1 MNKLRKG
8 LWAVLGTL
16 GLTACAVGPDFKAP
30 PAPTQ
35 MAYTAQPVTLSQ
47 GGTALPEQSLTVGAT
62 VSTQW
67 WRQFKSSTLD
77 TTVALAVSDSP
88 TLEQARATLAQ
99 AQQSLR
105 AAQAALYP
113 QIDLGAGVSR
123 ARSPA
128 ANGSGSRDLF
138 SVGPLVSYNVDGFGG
153 TRRLIEEQSAVADV
167 QRAQLAAARLAL
179 TGNVV
184 AQAIG
189 IAAARDQTAAVEAVL
204 AVDQQNVELV
214 RLSVRSGIAAAA
226 DLVAA
231 QSQLAADETLLP
243 PLRQQRATAEHA
255 LAMLV
260 GRSAATWTVPQFGFE
275 TLILPA
281 NLPVVV
287 PSALVRMRPDI
298 RAAEA
303 RLHAASAAI
312 GVATAALYPQVS
324 LSASWTQQAAT
335 MGALFDGT
343 NGLWAVAASLTAPIF
358 HGSALKAQQQAAID
372 AFNAQ
377 LAAYRQT
384 VLVAFNQVAD
394 VMQALEHDAQLIA
407 AQRRSLDAA
416 SESLR
421 LARDS
426 YAAGAGSFLQVL
438 VAQRIYQQARLG
450 YARAI
455 SQRYID
461 TALFFAAMGG
471 GAAQPPASPPD

>member
-1 MNKLRKG
+1 MNRRRRG
-8 LWAVLGTL
+8 LWAILGTL
-16 GLTACAVGPDFKAP
+16 ALTACAVGPDFTVP

-35 MAYTAQPVTLSQ
+35 KGYTALPVTLSQ
-47 GGTALPEQSLTVGAT
+47 AGAGLPEQSLTFGAT
-62 VSTQW
+62 ASTQW
-67 WRQFKSSTLD
+67 WRQFNSSTLN
-77 TTVALAVSDSP
+77 TTVALALSDSP
-88 TLEQARATLAQ
+88 TLKQARATLAQ

-123 ARSPA
+123 ARMPA
-128 ANGSGSRDLF
+128 VNGSGSSDLF
-138 SVGPLVSYNVDGFGG
+138 SVGPLVSYSVDGFGG
-153 TRRLIEEQSAVADV
+153 TRRLIEQQSALADV
-167 QRAQLAAARLAL
+167 QREQLAAAHLAI
-179 TGNVV
+179 TGSVV

-204 AVDQQNVELV
+204 AVDQQDIELV
-214 RLSVRSGIAAAA
+214 KLSVQSGISAAG
-226 DLVAA
+226 DLVTA
-231 QSQLAADETLLP
+231 QSQLAADEALLP
-243 PLRQQRATAEHA
+243 PLRQQRAAAENA

-260 GRSAATWTVPQFGFE
+260 GRSAATWNVPRFGFDAL
-275 TLILPA
+275 TLPA
-281 NLPVVV
+281 NLPVVI
-287 PSALVRMRPDI
+287 PSALVRVRPDI

-303 RLHAASAAI
+303 QLHAASAAI
-312 GVATAALYPQVS
+312 GVTTAGLYPQIS

-335 MGALFDGT
+335 MGALFDGA

-358 HGSALKAQQQAAID
+358 HGGALRAQQQAAID

-394 VMQALEHDAQLIA
+394 VLQALEHDAQLIA
-407 AQRRSLDAA
+407 AQRRALDSA

-426 YAAGAGSFLQVL
+426 YAAGAGTFLQVL
-438 VAQRIYQQARLG
+438 TAQRIYQQARLG

-455 SQRYID
+455 SQRYVD
-461 TALFFAAMGG
+461 TVHFFAAMGG
-471 GAAQPPASPPD
+471 GSALPPARLD